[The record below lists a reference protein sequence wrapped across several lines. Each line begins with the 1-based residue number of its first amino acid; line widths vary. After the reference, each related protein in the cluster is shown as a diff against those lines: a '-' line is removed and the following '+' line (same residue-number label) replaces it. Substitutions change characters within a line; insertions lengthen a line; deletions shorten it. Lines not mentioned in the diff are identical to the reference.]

1 MRIPSRLALAV
12 ILSFGCAEGRGE
24 AKVASTSTTEGDTT
38 LVTITAPESLPAL
51 LVPLDSPRVVWT
63 PEELGRPN
71 GLAVG
76 PDGRITVSDRAHIY
90 AWQPGSDSTESI
102 SREGAG
108 PGEFRIVSS
117 LLAQPDGSVLVL
129 DGSQR
134 RIVRLDDRGIPDSTW
149 MLAADP
155 AQQNFLAQMDG
166 ELVIATSRG
175 LVHTGEPPDTLYLR
189 LGSDTTGPALGSVP
203 LYVWMELEDGTLAPR
218 DRYPRRVNLAGSAT
232 AGFAF
237 SDGLQYH
244 IRWWRPGKAPAW
256 LHLSRSWTPPLQ
268 SVDREP
274 PGSLLATLR
283 DSGNFVKQ
291 MNEQQQGGERKYSIE
306 ALALMPGGTLWVRPV
321 DESYVYRL
329 AYYVQLSELRPPT
342 WLWEVYGADGTLRA
356 QVRLSPMFTPR
367 TVHDC
372 KLYGFLEDSDGVY
385 SVATIPLGEACEK
398 LGGS

>member
-1 MRIPSRLALAV
+1 MRTPSLLALAV
-12 ILSFGCAEGRGE
+12 AFSFACAEARGG
-24 AKVASTSTTEGDTT
+24 ATVSSTSASEGDTT
-38 LVTITAPESLPAL
+38 LVTITAPESLPGL
-51 LVPLDSPRVVWT
+51 MVPLDSPRVVWT
-63 PEELGRPN
+63 PEELGRPT
-71 GLAVG
+71 GMAVG

-102 SREGAG
+102 SRAGAG

-117 LLAQPDGSVLVL
+117 LLAQPNGSVLVL

-134 RIVRLDDRGIPDSTW
+134 RIVRLDERGTPDSTW
-149 MLAADP
+149 TLAADP
-155 AQQNFLAQMDG
+155 AQQNFLAEMDG
-166 ELVIATSRG
+166 ELLIATGRG

-203 LYVWMELEDGTLAPR
+203 LYVWMELENGTLAPR
-218 DRYPRRVNLAGSAT
+218 DRYPRRAHLAGSAT

-237 SDGLQYH
+237 SDGLQYD

-306 ALALMPGGTLWVRPV
+306 ALALMPGGALWVRPV

-329 AYYVQLSELRPPT
+329 AYYVQLSELRQPT
-342 WLWEVYGADGTLRA
+342 WLWEVFGADGTLRA
-356 QVRLSPMFTPR
+356 QVLLSSMFTPKA
-367 TVHDC
+367 VHDC
-372 KLYGFLEDSDGVY
+372 QLYGFLEDRDGVY
-385 SVATIPLGEACEK
+385 SVAMVPLGGACGK
-398 LGGS
+398 LGGT